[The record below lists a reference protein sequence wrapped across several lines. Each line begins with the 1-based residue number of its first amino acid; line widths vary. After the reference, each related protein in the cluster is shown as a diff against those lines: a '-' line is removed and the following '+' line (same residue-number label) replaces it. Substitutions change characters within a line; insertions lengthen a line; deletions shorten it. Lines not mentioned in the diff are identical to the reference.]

1 MGLLSNGSGIGVG
14 SRSRVMLSVLRIA
27 RCRQRAHILPRLS
40 SLLRD
45 MNYLVMS
52 KGKAESRARSAGS
65 NEIKQ
70 KTEREE
76 VGY

>member
-1 MGLLSNGSGIGVG
+1 
-14 SRSRVMLSVLRIA
+14 MLSVLRIA
-27 RCRQRAHILPRLS
+27 RCRQRAHVLPRLS

-45 MNYLVMS
+45 LNYLVMS
-52 KGKAESRARSAGS
+52 KGKAESRSAQRGQQR
-65 NEIKQ
+65 NREIKQ